1 MNAKAKEEK
10 EEKNGPTSMLLPLGE
25 ESYGPTSLLLPAR
38 EESSYSAFGFIDDMK

>member
-10 EEKNGPTSMLLPLGE
+10 EEKN
-25 ESYGPTSLLLPAR
+25 GPTSLLLPAR

>member
-10 EEKNGPTSMLLPLGE
+10 ENKKNGPTSMLLPV
-25 ESYGPTSLLLPAR
+25 R